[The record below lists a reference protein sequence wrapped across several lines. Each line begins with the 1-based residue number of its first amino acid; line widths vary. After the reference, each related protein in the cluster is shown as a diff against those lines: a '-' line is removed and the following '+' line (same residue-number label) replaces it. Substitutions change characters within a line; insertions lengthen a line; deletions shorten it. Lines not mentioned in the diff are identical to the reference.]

1 MEVSLPLML
10 FSPVPDLLP
19 LILVIDLFFF
29 LEGEP
34 ALGGH
39 TGDESTEVGRSHVVL

>member
-10 FSPVPDLLP
+10 FSPMPDLLP
-19 LILVIDLFFF
+19 LILVINHFF

-39 TGDESTEVGRSHVVL
+39 MGDESTGTY